1 MKDRSINRRALLRR
15 GAAAGLG
22 LAGVGAL
29 PRLLDTSDAFAA
41 AAEAVAPYTPD
52 PKLLAA
58 AKKEGQINVITIPLK
73 GWADYDEIM
82 AVFQKRFGIKIND
95 ANPNG
100 SSGQEVQAINL
111 LRGQSRGP
119 DVVDLSLSWAL
130 TGHKQGI
137 WQPYKVATWDTI
149 PASLKEPSGLYYGD
163 YWGIPGFMSVNSV
176 VKEAPKEWDDLL
188 SPKLRNSVSL
198 GGDPRTAGEAFG
210 AVYGAALANGG
221 SLNNIQPGIDFFAKV
236 KKVGNWNP
244 TFALPAN
251 VQKGAT
257 PVAIRWDY
265 LLLGARDTFNG
276 NPAVTINI
284 PSTGHY
290 AGPYFQAISKYSPN
304 PNAAKLWEE
313 FLYSDEGQLY
323 WLKGYTHPARYA
335 DLVKRDVIPPALAAK
350 LPPAAKYTSLHFANA
365 TQIANAQ
372 AVVTAQWGPKV
383 AGS

>member
-1 MKDRSINRRALLRR
+1 MTKQPMNRRELLRT
-15 GAAAGLG
+15 GALGGLG
-22 LAGVGAL
+22 LAGLGPLSRLMDSSTAL
-29 PRLLDTSDAFAA
+29 AA
-41 AAEAVAPYTPD
+41 ADEAAGGYD
-52 PKLLAA
+52 PMLVAA
-58 AKKEGQINVITIPLK
+58 AKKEGSLNVITIPLK

-82 AVFQKRFGIKIND
+82 AVFQKRWGIKIND

-111 LRGQSRGP
+111 LKGQSRGP

-130 TGHKQGI
+130 KGQQEGI
-137 WQPYKVATWDTI
+137 WQPYKVSTWATI

-176 VKEAPKEWDDLL
+176 VKQAPKEWADLL
-188 SPKLRNSVSL
+188 SPKLRNAVAL

-210 AVYGAALANGG
+210 VVFGAALANGG
-221 SLNNIQPGIDFFAKV
+221 SLDNIQPGIDFFAKI
-236 KKVGNWNP
+236 KKAGNWNP
-244 TFALPAN
+244 TFSLPAN

-290 AGPYFQAISKYSPN
+290 AGPYFQAISKYAPN
-304 PNAAKLWEE
+304 PSAAKLWEE

-335 DLVKRDVIPPALAAK
+335 DLVKRNKIPTALADK
-350 LPPAAKYTSLHFANA
+350 LPPADKYTNLHFANA

-372 AVVTAQWGPKV
+372 TIVAAQWGPKV